1 MPAVIIYNLRKFP
14 DRGRNRYRYRNI
26 LIFSKKDFFSKTR
39 RNDIGDSSKLH
50 WDVIIR
56 ANTEDDSDADTDPN

>member
-39 RNDIGDSSKLH
+39 RNDMDNSFEIA
-50 WDVIIR
+50 I
-56 ANTEDDSDADTDPN
+56 TEHECGE